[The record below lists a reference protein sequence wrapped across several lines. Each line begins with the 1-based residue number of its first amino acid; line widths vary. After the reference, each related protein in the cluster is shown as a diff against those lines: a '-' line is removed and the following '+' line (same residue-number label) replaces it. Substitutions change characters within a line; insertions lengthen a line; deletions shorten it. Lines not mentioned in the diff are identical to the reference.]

1 LGNYDP
7 IQSELAEKLTFQE
20 DHNDSDLPA
29 TWGQP
34 KEGEVG
40 VGSIDLHNGE
50 ICRPICM
57 LGLRIVSSETK
68 IGWLLGAADLLRQ
81 SGGQQ

>member
-1 LGNYDP
+1 VGS
-7 IQSELAEKLTFQE
+7 QKKAK
-20 DHNDSDLPA
+20 
-29 TWGQP
+29 
-34 KEGEVG
+34 VG

-57 LGLRIVSSETK
+57 LGLRLVSK

>member
-1 LGNYDP
+1 MT
-7 IQSELAEKLTFQE
+7 ELA
-20 DHNDSDLPA
+20 A
-29 TWGQP
+29 TWGSQ
-34 KEGEVG
+34 KKAKVG

-57 LGLRIVSSETK
+57 LGLRLVSSETK